1 MERMIKV
8 TGKGSISVRPDTTRV
23 MITLNE
29 VFPSYE
35 KTVEESTKRKTALTK
50 DLEGLGFAKG
60 DLKTMDFNVDPEYE
74 SYQDKKGIWQR
85 KLVGFRYYHTMKLE
99 FPIDN
104 EMLGKLFS
112 VLAHCPGTPE
122 FRVMYLL
129 ADPEQVKNQLLGKAV
144 ADAKEKAA
152 ILAEAAGVQL
162 GEIVTI
168 DYSWGEVEFVSREY
182 DFRMENAA
190 LKSSVDGD
198 SYDVDIESDDIR
210 TSDTVTVVWGI
221 S

>member
-50 DLEGLGFAKG
+50 DLEGLGFEKS

-74 SYQDKKGIWQR
+74 SYQDKEGIWQR

-104 EMLGKLFS
+104 ELLGKLFY

-129 ADPEQVKNQLLGKAV
+129 ADPEPVKNQLLGKAV

-152 ILAEAAGVQL
+152 ILADAAGVCL

-198 SYDVDIESDDIR
+198 SYDIDIESDDIR